1 LRDVSRVDGAE
12 HRWLRRARRR
22 ALISAAGL
30 LLVAMAIGEVRAK
43 LLDAVPVEV
52 RHRAV
57 AAYTLLLPE
66 VRGTA
71 DLVPIAHVGENPYA
85 INVFLE
91 QEVEEWKIRRS
102 LDMIGE
108 AGFGWIKQQ
117 VVWAEIE
124 TPTKGQFVNRATGG
138 SSWAKYDRIVDLAA
152 ERGLRVIMRVD
163 TSPEWARPGNRK
175 LETPPD
181 DPWDYAEFVGALAR
195 RYRGRVDHFQIWNE
209 PNLPFEWGD
218 RAPEPREYL
227 SLLRAAHGAI
237 KLANPDA
244 VVISAAMAPTTEL
257 SEKGINELVYLQ
269 RLYDEGVKGYFDVLA
284 ANAYGLRSGPDDRR
298 VALDRDVN
306 FSRPLLVRQL
316 MVRNGDASR
325 PIWAS
330 EVGWNAAP
338 HEHPGA
344 RIFGVVDRRLQAR
357 YSARAYERAQQEW
370 PWMGV
375 MSLWHFRLVAPE
387 GPRLP
392 QYFFNA
398 VRDDFTP
405 EPLYDAMRE
414 QIRQPHPVPRG
425 YRQEDDWR
433 IEWRG
438 DWRRVENAGAVLRG
452 FSESQTA
459 GAGLTL
465 RFEGTDLTLVVDR
478 FPEGGALEVRVDG
491 GAPLLVD
498 AGGREQWGVEVPIA
512 TGLPDGVHVLEA
524 AAVDARPVRVDGFVI
539 DRRPLSPGWTG
550 GVLLGGGLLALGG
563 AVLAT
568 RRPTWP

>member
-1 LRDVSRVDGAE
+1 VGDL
-12 HRWLRRARRR
+12 RAR
-22 ALISAAGL
+22 
-30 LLVAMAIGEVRAK
+30 
-43 LLDAVPVEV
+43 LLDAVPVEL

-66 VRGTA
+66 TGGTA
-71 DLVPIAHVGENPYA
+71 DLVPLAHVGDNPYA
-85 INVFLE
+85 INVVLE
-91 QEVEEWKIRRS
+91 PEVEEWKIRRS
-102 LDMIGE
+102 LDMIAE

-124 TPTKGQFVNRATGG
+124 SPAKGQFVNQATGG
-138 SSWAKYDRIVDLAA
+138 DSWRKYDRIVELAA
-152 ERGLRVIMRVD
+152 ERDLRVIMRVD
-163 TSPEWARPGNRK
+163 TSPVWARPGNPK
-175 LETPPD
+175 LETPPENA
-181 DPWDYAEFVGALAR
+181 WDYAEFLGKLAR

-218 RAPEPREYL
+218 RAPDPREYL
-227 SLLRAAHGAI
+227 LLLRAAHGAI

-257 SEKGINELVYLQ
+257 SEKGINELVFLQ
-269 RLYDEGVKGYFDVLA
+269 RLYDEGARGYFDVLG

-306 FSRPLLVRQL
+306 FSRPILVRRL
-316 MVRNGDASR
+316 MVRNGDAGR

-344 RIFGVVDRRLQAR
+344 RIFGVVDRELQAR
-357 YSARAYERAQQEW
+357 YSARAYERAQAEW

-405 EPLYDAMRE
+405 EPLYEAMKERT
-414 QIRQPHPVPRG
+414 RQPHPLERG
-425 YRQEDDWR
+425 FRQEDDWR

-438 DWRRVENAGAVLRG
+438 GWRRQDDPRAVLRG
-452 FSESQTA
+452 YAESSTA
-459 GAGLTL
+459 DAGFALPFRGADLEMVVARAPDGGQL
-465 RFEGTDLTLVVDR
+465 RVQ
-478 FPEGGALEVRVDG
+478 VDG
-491 GAPLLVD
+491 GAPVLVEG
-498 AGGREQWGVEVPIA
+498 GGREEWGARVPIA
-512 TGLPDGVHVLEA
+512 TGLADGWHVLEA
-524 AAVDARPVRVDGFVI
+524 AVVDGRPVRVDGFVV
-539 DRRPLSPGWTG
+539 DRRTLSPGW
-550 GVLLGGGLLALGG
+550 VGGLLLGSGLAALGA
-563 AVLAT
+563 AVVAS
-568 RRPTWP
+568 RRRAAP

>member
-1 LRDVSRVDGAE
+1 LRAVDGGSAVQG
-12 HRWLRRARRR
+12 RWLARARRR
-22 ALISAAGL
+22 ALVGAGL
-30 LLVAMAIGEVRAK
+30 LAVAVLAVGDLRARA
-43 LLDAVPVEV
+43 LDAVPVEL

-57 AAYTLLLPE
+57 AAYTRLLPE
-66 VRGTA
+66 VDGTA
-71 DLVPIAHVGENPYA
+71 DLVPIGNVGEKPYA

-102 LDMIGE
+102 LDMIRD
-108 AGFGWIKQQ
+108 AGFAWIKQQ

-124 TPTKGQFVNRATGG
+124 TPAKGEFVDRATGG
-138 SSWAKYDRIVDLAA
+138 PSWGKYDRIVELAA

-163 TSPEWARPGNRK
+163 TSPAWARPGNPK
-175 LETPPD
+175 LETPPEN
-181 DPWDYAEFVGALAR
+181 PYEYAEFVGTLAR

-218 RAPEPREYL
+218 RAPDPREYFE
-227 SLLRAAHGAI
+227 LLKAAQGAI

-257 SEKGINELVYLQ
+257 SEKGINELVFLQ
-269 RLYDEGVKGYFDVLA
+269 RLYDEGARGYFDVLGV
-284 ANAYGLRSGPDDRR
+284 NAYGLRSGPDDRR

-306 FSRPLLVRQL
+306 FSRPVLVRQL
-316 MVRNGDASR
+316 MVRNGDAGR
-325 PIWAS
+325 PIWAA

-344 RIFGVVDRRLQAR
+344 RIFGVVDRQLQAR
-357 YSARAYERAQQEW
+357 YSARAFERAQGEW

-387 GPRLP
+387 GARLP

-405 EPLYDAMRE
+405 EPLYDAMKER
-414 QIRQPHPVPRG
+414 IRQPHPVPRG

-438 DWRRVENAGAVLRG
+438 TWHRLEDPRAVLRG
-452 FSESQTA
+452 FAESSSADA
-459 GAGLTL
+459 GFSVPFT
-465 RFEGTDLTLVVDR
+465 GTDVELVVDR
-478 FPEGGALEVRVDG
+478 SPGGGVLLVRVDG
-491 GAPLLVD
+491 GEPTRVD
-498 AGGREQWGVEVPIA
+498 AAGPDEWGVRVPIA
-512 TGLPDGVHVLEA
+512 AALPDGVHVLEA
-524 AAVDARPVRVDGFVI
+524 TVADGRPVRVDGVVI
-539 DRRPLSPGWTG
+539 DRRPLSPGSPG
-550 GVLLGGGLLALGG
+550 GILLGGGLAAVAAIVTAARRRAGG
-563 AVLAT
+563 
-568 RRPTWP
+568 